1 MDGID
6 TRHGLGFMKDPG
18 FDGGRDSLPH
28 GAKGFDL
35 GEAVFLF
42 ADGKVVIT
50 AKGSPTHLTVH
61 FGAHSGVLD
70 IHKRSTA
77 ADGSSQ
83 YVTLFTI
90 PRDNLLALLQEFGIP
105 LLQAQ
110 MRALR
115 RLRPGWMAK
124 RRVGVVVGISISES
138 QMSSEISAITKLRR
152 GRLVVDS
159 ERLAEHVRAPEFL
172 EELYDLP
179 DGQTF
184 TLFACRKQRRHQ
196 RNHPVLGL
204 GFKFTDPLGRP
215 RLVWLPKRRVGQVFK
230 EVGGLLESAARKYGT
245 FHEPLPW
252 L

>member
-1 MDGID
+1 
-6 TRHGLGFMKDPG
+6 MKDPELNG
-18 FDGGRDSLPH
+18 PRGSLPH

-35 GEAVFLF
+35 GEAAFLF
-42 ADGKVVIT
+42 ADGKLVIT
-50 AKGSPTHLTVH
+50 AKGSRDHLTVQ

-70 IHKRSTA
+70 IHKKSTA

-90 PRDNLLALLQEFGIP
+90 PRDNLLAMLQEFGIP
-105 LLQAQ
+105 VLRAQ

-124 RRVGVVVGISISES
+124 RRVGVVVGLSISES
-138 QMSSEISAITKLRR
+138 QISSEISTITKLRR
-152 GRLVVDS
+152 QKLVVDP
-159 ERLAEHVRAPEFL
+159 ERLADRVWVPEFL
-172 EELYDLP
+172 DDLYDLP

-184 TLFACRKQRRHQ
+184 TLLSCRKQRNHQ
-196 RNHPVLGL
+196 RNHRVLGF
-204 GFKFTDPLGRP
+204 GFKFTDGIGRP
-215 RLVWLPKRRVGQVFK
+215 RLVWVPKRRVSQAFK
-230 EVGGLLESAARKYGT
+230 GVEGLLERAARKYGT

>member
-1 MDGID
+1 M
-6 TRHGLGFMKDPG
+6 RHRGLGS
-18 FDGGRDSLPH
+18 GRGSLPR

-35 GEAVFLF
+35 GEAVLLF
-42 ADGKVVIT
+42 ADGKLVIT

-61 FGAHSGVLD
+61 FGADSGVLD
-70 IHKRSTA
+70 IHKKSTA
-77 ADGSSQ
+77 ADGATQ

-90 PRDNLLALLQEFGIP
+90 PRDNLVAMLQEFAIP

-124 RRVGVVVGISISES
+124 RRIGVVIGTSISKS
-138 QMSSEISAITKLRR
+138 QMSSDISAITKLRR
-152 GRLVVDS
+152 RKLAVDP
-159 ERLAEHVRAPEFL
+159 ERLAEHVRVPEFL

-184 TLFACRKQRRHQ
+184 MLFACGKQRRHQ
-196 RNHPVLGL
+196 RNHRMLGV
-204 GFKFTDPLGRP
+204 GFKFTDPLGQP
-215 RLVWLPKRRVGQVFK
+215 RLVWLPKRRVGQVFT
-230 EVGGLLESAARKYGT
+230 EVGALLESAARKYGT